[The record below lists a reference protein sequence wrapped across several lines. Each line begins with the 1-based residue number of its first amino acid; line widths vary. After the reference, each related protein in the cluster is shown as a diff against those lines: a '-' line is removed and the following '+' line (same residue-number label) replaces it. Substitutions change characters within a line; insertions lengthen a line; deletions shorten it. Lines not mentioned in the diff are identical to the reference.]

1 MRIAAA
7 LAFASAFVA
16 HTAAWACSTCACGDM
31 TLTLMGSEKPYAG
44 RLRAALELRHRSD
57 AVGTAGFN
65 ELRLEEQRLDA
76 QLIWAPLDRLL
87 FMVDVPALRRTV
99 RYVNLARRDSTA
111 FGEIEL
117 RAKAFVYQDDAFVPA
132 HLLAVLGSLKLP
144 TAQLQRGADGELL
157 PIELQP
163 GTGSV
168 DPGLGLAYGFF
179 ADPWSFYASVTGVY
193 ATRGDQGYR
202 ASRSLRTTTA
212 LQYQLIPSLALRGG
226 IDTRTDSTAL
236 EAGSVAADTGGFIGF
251 VTAEVLVSP
260 VSDWLLYASARIP
273 VLNALNG
280 AHDEGA
286 YLSLGLAYDFF

>member
-1 MRIAAA
+1 MKAIAA
-7 LAFASAFVA
+7 LAFAGVFIA
-16 HTAAWACSTCACGDM
+16 HGAVWACSTCSCGDM
-31 TLTLMGSEKPYAG
+31 TLTVMGSEKPYAG

-65 ELRLEEQRLDA
+65 EQRLEEQRLDA

-99 RYVNLARRDSTA
+99 RYVNLARRDTTA
-111 FGEIEL
+111 LGEIEL

-132 HLLAVLGSLKLP
+132 HLVALIGSVKLP
-144 TAQLQRGADGELL
+144 TARLQRGADGALL

-168 DPGLGLAYGFF
+168 DPGLGIAYAFF

-193 ATRGDQGYR
+193 ATKGEQGYR
-202 ASRSLRTTTA
+202 ASRSLRSTTA
-212 LQYQLIPSLALRGG
+212 LQYQLIPSLALRAG
-226 IDTRTDSTAL
+226 IDTRTDTTAL
-236 EAGSVAADTGGFIGF
+236 EAGSVAADSGGFIGLA
-251 VTAEVLVSP
+251 TAEALFSP
-260 VSDWLLYASARIP
+260 FSDWLLYAAVRMP
-273 VLNALNG
+273 VVNALNG

-286 YLSLGLAYDFF
+286 YLSVGLAYDFW